1 MNLNFNQVLDV
12 DGLSEDCRC
21 LCVAE
26 PVGFT
31 LTEGEGEEPAA

>member
-1 MNLNFNQVLDV
+1 MLYMEPDKDLF
-12 DGLSEDCRC
+12 DCRC

-31 LTEGEGEEPAA
+31 LTEGEGEEPN